1 MQLFA
6 LASGGK
12 IPEGVIRREDFDDEL
27 LASVYEEE
35 RAGLTLSDIIQTLDE
50 GQTERVM
57 RSLNSLPGELT
68 TEDALKLAN
77 ELLETIRKQ
86 RVSDR
91 ISELTGRLATAS
103 GNEKDRITREL
114 NDLLLRL

>member
-1 MQLFA
+1 
-6 LASGGK
+6 
-12 IPEGVIRREDFDDEL
+12 

-91 ISELTGRLATAS
+91 INELTGRLATAS